1 MDRNDIAERLRLCVA
16 QTCSTNAHE
25 GNVEQLR
32 AIAARAAADGC
43 ELLCLPE
50 AAGLMNRDFKAART
64 IITREESD
72 PYLAACREVAAQHG
86 IWVHSGSTP
95 IRSEAD
101 LPVNRTHLIN
111 ASGRIVAR
119 YDKIH
124 LFDVCLPDGIE
135 RLESKRY
142 TPGEE
147 AVLVD
152 TPWGPFGLSIC
163 YDLRFPHL
171 YRQYAKK
178 GATLLFAPSAFTR
191 PTGQAHWEMLLRTRA
206 VENGCFMIAAAQT
219 GEHDDGRVTYGH
231 SMVVHPWGNVL
242 MDLGEE
248 VQEGILDIDL
258 ADVEATR
265 QQIPSL
271 ENERDYRMHHS
282 DFNDT
287 MSA

>member
-1 MDRNDIAERLRLCVA
+1 MNQPEGARHLRLCVA

-25 GNVEQLR
+25 GNVAALR
-32 AIAARAAADGC
+32 AIAERAAVQEC
-43 ELLCLPE
+43 QLLCLPE
-50 AAGLMNRDFKAART
+50 AAGLMNRDVESARK
-64 IITREESD
+64 IITREEDD
-72 PYLAACREVAAQHG
+72 PYLAACREMAAKYG

-95 IRSEAD
+95 IRAAAD
-101 LPVNRTHLIN
+101 LPVNRTHLIDS
-111 ASGRIVAR
+111 AGEIVAR

-124 LFDVCLPDGIE
+124 LFDVCLADGIE

-142 TPGEE
+142 TPGDQS
-147 AVLVD
+147 VLVD

-171 YRQYAKK
+171 YREYAKE

-191 PTGQAHWEMLLRTRA
+191 PTGKAHWEMLLRTRA
-206 VENGCFMIAAAQT
+206 VENGCFMVAAAQT
-219 GEHDDGRVTYGH
+219 GEHDDGRKTYGH
-231 SMVVHPWGNVL
+231 SMVVHPWGNIM
-242 MDLGEE
+242 MDLGDA

-258 ADVEATR
+258 TDVETTR

-271 ENERDYRMHHS
+271 NNERDYRMHHTGS
-282 DFNDT
+282 NDQ